1 MSDQSG
7 AGETAAPES
16 GSSEGASSF
25 QSSQG
30 TVVVPATPPRSDAN
44 QSSEDHSQSAADA
57 ADRDTDDREEAVTSV
72 DDLQSRLRASRR
84 AEKALNRELER
95 FRQAEKAREDAN
107 KTELQRATER
117 AEAAESKVAAL
128 ERTNLAQQIAAEVGI
143 PDWADKLDGD
153 DARSMRADAQRIR
166 DRLPNSGSVS
176 PGMEGGVRGLGAL
189 PQPSSMDD
197 LIRGGTRR

>member
-1 MSDQSG
+1 MSDIASG

-30 TVVVPATPPRSDAN
+30 TVVVPATPPRSGE
-44 QSSEDHSQSAADA
+44 QSSEESRTAADA
-57 ADRDTDDREEAVTSV
+57 AERETEDREEAVTSV
-72 DDLQSRLRASRR
+72 DDLQARLRASRR
-84 AEKALNRELER
+84 AEKAQARELER
-95 FRQAEKAREDAN
+95 YRNAEKAREDAN

-117 AEAAESKVAAL
+117 AEAAESRVAAL

-166 DRLPNSGSVS
+166 DRLHPGGVS

-197 LIRGGTRR
+197 LIRGGNRR